1 MAVSQAKKKTV
12 ARKRPAKKSSTR
24 KGPAKKRKSARRKSG
39 GLSFKRLFAA
49 VVLMGMLVFSIGV
62 VGYVIFFRTVLA

>member
-1 MAVSQAKKKTV
+1 MAVSQTKKRTV
-12 ARKRPAKKSSTR
+12 ARKRPAKKS
-24 KGPAKKRKSARRKSG
+24 PAKKRKPTRKKSG
-39 GLSFKRLFAA
+39 GFSFKRLFAA